1 MQEGPR
7 SEPGD
12 GWHEGHAGDA
22 WDASCWRRHVG
33 RPPGSCRSR
42 EARHRGCSG
51 RRAPGTILGA
61 GGGDTEVRRTQP
73 GVRQRSGRWLGGAPV
88 RGLRRQ
94 ACRAGRPVARALFA
108 RSRECAR
115 RVSVGA
121 ATEGRHARREC
132 PAPSRP
138 VGHPVRS
145 NRQPGDESER
155 DAHVAATRPAERRGH
170 GEDGHR
176 RSGGESRGQP
186 VPDRRRSSAL
196 GGRRD
201 LRARRGGRPR
211 RHGGLDHRG
220 RAPRTDVSRQR
231 DVHLPAARRED
242 PHADGARGGGE
253 RRRRLA
259 PGNVRDGGAR
269 DGGPARCER
278 PARGGAA
285 HRDEGPRLREPGRR
299 PVRAP
304 GGSGGT
310 PGRLARRD
318 RRGLEA
324 GRRGRG
330 LGDVPA
336 RLGVEP
342 RRGDSG
348 THAPDGHGPEHGR
361 HADARQGRGAPAMI
375 EKLIAWSIRRRELVA
390 LGAIFV
396 LVAGVFL
403 LRTMPV
409 DAIPDLSDTQVIVY
423 TDYPGQAPQV
433 VEDQV
438 TYPLLTTFLA
448 VPKVKVVRG
457 QSMFSSSFVYVIFQD
472 GTDLY
477 WARSRVLEY
486 LNAIQSRL
494 PAGAKTRLGPD
505 ATGVGWVYQY
515 ALEGPGFSPD
525 RLRSIQD
532 FQVRYALQSV
542 AGVAEVA
549 SLGGF
554 VRQYK
559 VLLDPAR
566 LLGYGVAAREVIA
579 AVRGANQDVGARTVE
594 VAGSDYAIRGLGYF
608 RGVGDIGKVA
618 VGVGKD
624 GRPVR
629 VGDVARVTIG
639 PDLRLGIAERDGR
652 GEAVGGVV
660 VMRYGENA
668 LRVIDGVKQRI
679 AEIAPALP
687 AGVRIV
693 PTYDRSDLIHG
704 SIKTLWR
711 TLLEESL
718 IVALVCAVF
727 LLHARSALVAIATL
741 PLGILVSL
749 AVTRWLGI
757 NGNIMSLGGLAIAI
771 GAMIDAAIVMLENLH
786 KHIEHEPD
794 PKGLPDGRRP
804 HWERVFAAAR
814 EVGPALFMS
823 LLIITLSFLPV
834 FTLEDQEGRL
844 FRPLALTKTF
854 AMAAA
859 ALLSVTLVPA
869 LMGWFVKGKIRA
881 EAENPVNRLAIQ
893 LYRPVLQW
901 ALRARWLMLGGAAAI
916 LALTLIPLSR
926 LGSEFMP
933 PLNEGSL
940 MYMPNTLPAVS
951 LTTQRRL
958 LHVEDSI
965 LMTFPEVESVWG
977 KAGRAN
983 TATDWAPMSMV
994 ETVVNLKPASEWR
1007 AGMTQDRLIAEMDRR
1022 LRLTGVVNTWTMPI
1036 KNRTDMLS
1044 TGVRTTLAVKI
1055 FGPDLA
1061 TIQRI
1066 GQDIERTLATL
1077 RGTASV
1083 YAERSFGG
1091 RYLDIRPDA
1100 DALARYGLTT
1110 GDVQQVIS
1118 LALGGEEVTTTVEG
1132 RERYPVAVRYAPDF
1146 RDDPDKIARLLVG
1159 NPDGPQV
1166 PLGQVATFSFS
1177 PGAAMIRSEGGY
1189 LYDQV
1194 SIDVGGR
1201 DVGGYVRDAQ
1211 ARVSQAVHLPHGYW
1225 LRWSGQYE
1233 ALERVKA
1240 RLRVVVPLIL
1250 AIIALLLYL
1259 TFGTVAETAIVMLS
1273 LPFAL
1278 VGGVWIMWLLG
1289 YNLSIAAAVGFI
1301 ALAGVAAET
1310 GVVMLVYLD
1319 HAWQDAA
1326 KARPRP
1332 TLGELVAAIEHGAV
1346 NRVRPKLMTVLA
1358 IMLGLVPAM
1367 WSHGAGASVM
1377 KRIAAPMVGG
1387 MVTSTILTLIVI
1399 PLIYYLWRRRG
1410 LNG

>member
-1 MQEGPR
+1 
-7 SEPGD
+7 
-12 GWHEGHAGDA
+12 
-22 WDASCWRRHVG
+22 
-33 RPPGSCRSR
+33 
-42 EARHRGCSG
+42 
-51 RRAPGTILGA
+51 
-61 GGGDTEVRRTQP
+61 
-73 GVRQRSGRWLGGAPV
+73 
-88 RGLRRQ
+88 
-94 ACRAGRPVARALFA
+94 
-108 RSRECAR
+108 
-115 RVSVGA
+115 
-121 ATEGRHARREC
+121 
-132 PAPSRP
+132 
-138 VGHPVRS
+138 
-145 NRQPGDESER
+145 
-155 DAHVAATRPAERRGH
+155 
-170 GEDGHR
+170 
-176 RSGGESRGQP
+176 
-186 VPDRRRSSAL
+186 
-196 GGRRD
+196 
-201 LRARRGGRPR
+201 
-211 RHGGLDHRG
+211 
-220 RAPRTDVSRQR
+220 
-231 DVHLPAARRED
+231 
-242 PHADGARGGGE
+242 
-253 RRRRLA
+253 
-259 PGNVRDGGAR
+259 
-269 DGGPARCER
+269 
-278 PARGGAA
+278 
-285 HRDEGPRLREPGRR
+285 
-299 PVRAP
+299 
-304 GGSGGT
+304 
-310 PGRLARRD
+310 
-318 RRGLEA
+318 
-324 GRRGRG
+324 
-330 LGDVPA
+330 
-336 RLGVEP
+336 
-342 RRGDSG
+342 
-348 THAPDGHGPEHGR
+348 
-361 HADARQGRGAPAMI
+361 MI
-375 EKLIAWSIRRRELVA
+375 EKLIAWSIKRRELVA

-472 GTDLY
+472 RTDLY

-486 LNAIQSRL
+486 LNAIQGRL

-515 ALEGPGFSPD
+515 ALEGPGYSPD
-525 RLRSIQD
+525 RLLSIQD

-542 AGVAEVA
+542 SSVAEVA

-554 VRQYK
+554 VRQYQ

-566 LLGYGVAAREVIA
+566 LLAYGVTAREVIA

-639 PDLRLGIAERDGR
+639 PDLRLGIAERDGK

-687 AGVRIV
+687 AGVRVV
-693 PTYDRSDLIHG
+693 PTYDRSNLIHG

-711 TLLEESL
+711 TLLEESV

-727 LLHARSALVAIATL
+727 LLHVRSALVAIATL

-749 AVTRWLGI
+749 AVIRWLGI
-757 NGNIMSLGGLAIAI
+757 NGNIMSLGGIAI
-771 GAMIDAAIVMLENLH
+771 VIG
-786 KHIEHEPD
+786 
-794 PKGLPDGRRP
+794 
-804 HWERVFAAAR
+804 AAR

-881 EAENPVNRLAIQ
+881 ETENPLNRWALQ

-901 ALRARWLMLGGAAAI
+901 ALRARWLVLGGAAGV
-916 LALTLIPLSR
+916 LLLTLLPFAG

-958 LHVEDSI
+958 LRVEDSI
-965 LMTFPEVESVWG
+965 LMTFPEVASVWG

-994 ETVVNLKPASEWR
+994 ETVVNLKPESAWR
-1007 AGMTQDRLIAEMDRR
+1007 PGMTQDRLVAEMDQR

-1055 FGPDLA
+1055 FGPDLQV
-1061 TIQRI
+1061 IQRI
-1066 GQDIERTLATL
+1066 GQDIERALAPL
-1077 RGTASV
+1077 PGTASI

-1110 GDVQQVIS
+1110 GDAQEVIS
-1118 LALGGEEVTTTVEG
+1118 LALGGEEITTTVEG
-1132 RERYPVAVRYAPDF
+1132 RERYPVQVRYARDF
-1146 RDDPDKIARLLVG
+1146 RDDPTTISRLLVG
-1159 NPDGPQV
+1159 SGDGPQV
-1166 PLGQVATFSFS
+1166 PLGQVADIQFS
-1177 PGAAMIRSEGGY
+1177 PGPPMIRSEGGY

-1194 SIDVGGR
+1194 SIDVRGR
-1201 DVGGYVRDAQ
+1201 DVGSYVRDAQ
-1211 ARVSQAVHLPHGYW
+1211 AVVAREVKLPTGYW

-1233 ALERVKA
+1233 AIERVKA
-1240 RLRVVVPLIL
+1240 RLQVVVPLTL
-1250 AIIALLLYL
+1250 GIIALLLYL

-1278 VGGVWIMWLLG
+1278 VGGVWIMWLLD
-1289 YNLSIAAAVGFI
+1289 YNLSIAVAVGFI

-1310 GVVMLVYLD
+1310 GVVMLIYLD
-1319 HAWQDAA
+1319 HAWEAVTQGG
-1326 KARPRP
+1326 RRP
-1332 TLGELVAAIEHGAV
+1332 TLAELVGAIEHGAV

-1358 IMLGLVPAM
+1358 IMLGLVPAL

-1387 MVTSTILTLIVI
+1387 MVTSTVLTLIVI
-1399 PLIYYLWRRRG
+1399 PVIYYLWRCRHTEMAAATNNASEVR
-1410 LNG
+1410 

>member
-1 MQEGPR
+1 
-7 SEPGD
+7 
-12 GWHEGHAGDA
+12 
-22 WDASCWRRHVG
+22 
-33 RPPGSCRSR
+33 
-42 EARHRGCSG
+42 
-51 RRAPGTILGA
+51 
-61 GGGDTEVRRTQP
+61 
-73 GVRQRSGRWLGGAPV
+73 
-88 RGLRRQ
+88 
-94 ACRAGRPVARALFA
+94 
-108 RSRECAR
+108 
-115 RVSVGA
+115 
-121 ATEGRHARREC
+121 
-132 PAPSRP
+132 
-138 VGHPVRS
+138 
-145 NRQPGDESER
+145 
-155 DAHVAATRPAERRGH
+155 
-170 GEDGHR
+170 
-176 RSGGESRGQP
+176 
-186 VPDRRRSSAL
+186 
-196 GGRRD
+196 
-201 LRARRGGRPR
+201 
-211 RHGGLDHRG
+211 
-220 RAPRTDVSRQR
+220 
-231 DVHLPAARRED
+231 
-242 PHADGARGGGE
+242 
-253 RRRRLA
+253 
-259 PGNVRDGGAR
+259 
-269 DGGPARCER
+269 
-278 PARGGAA
+278 
-285 HRDEGPRLREPGRR
+285 
-299 PVRAP
+299 
-304 GGSGGT
+304 
-310 PGRLARRD
+310 
-318 RRGLEA
+318 
-324 GRRGRG
+324 
-330 LGDVPA
+330 
-336 RLGVEP
+336 
-342 RRGDSG
+342 
-348 THAPDGHGPEHGR
+348 
-361 HADARQGRGAPAMI
+361 MI
-375 EKLIAWSIRRRELVA
+375 ERLIAWSIRRRELVG
-390 LGAIFV
+390 LGAVFV
-396 LVAGVFL
+396 LVAGVLL

-433 VEDQV
+433 VKNQDP
-438 TYPLLTTFLA
+438 YPLLTTFLA

-515 ALEGPGFSPD
+515 ALEGPGYSPD

-542 AGVAEVA
+542 SGVAEVA

-554 VRQYK
+554 VRQYQ

-566 LLGYGVAAREVIA
+566 LLGYGVTAREVIA

-639 PDLRLGIAERDGR
+639 PDLRLGIAERDGK

-693 PTYDRSDLIHG
+693 PTYDRSDLIRG

-711 TLLEESL
+711 TLLEESV

-741 PLGILVSL
+741 PLGILVS
-749 AVTRWLGI
+749 
-757 NGNIMSLGGLAIAI
+757 
-771 GAMIDAAIVMLENLH
+771 
-786 KHIEHEPD
+786 
-794 PKGLPDGRRP
+794 
-804 HWERVFAAAR
+804 
-814 EVGPALFMS
+814 
-823 LLIITLSFLPV
+823 
-834 FTLEDQEGRL
+834 
-844 FRPLALTKTF
+844 LALTKTF

-881 EAENPVNRLAIQ
+881 EAANPLNRRAIQ

-901 ALRARWLMLGGAAAI
+901 ALRARWLVLGGAAGVLLLTVLP
-916 LALTLIPLSR
+916 LAS

-940 MYMPNTLPAVS
+940 MYMPNTLPALS

-994 ETVVNLKPASEWR
+994 ETVVNLKPESEWR
-1007 AGMTQDRLIAEMDRR
+1007 PGVTQDRLVAEMGQRP
-1022 LRLTGVVNTWTMPI
+1022 RLTGAVNTWTMPI

-1055 FGPDLA
+1055 FGPDLEI
-1061 TIQRI
+1061 IQRI
-1066 GQDIERTLATL
+1066 GQDIERALAPL

-1110 GDVQQVIS
+1110 GDAQEVIS
-1118 LALGGEEVTTTVEG
+1118 LALGGEEITTTVEG
-1132 RERYPVAVRYAPDF
+1132 RERYPVQVRYARDF
-1146 RDDPDKIARLLVG
+1146 RDDPTTISRLLIG
-1159 NPDGPQV
+1159 SGDGPQV
-1166 PLGQVATFSFS
+1166 PLGQVADIQFS
-1177 PGAAMIRSEGGY
+1177 PGPPMIRSEGGY

-1194 SIDVGGR
+1194 SIDERGR
-1201 DVGGYVRDAQ
+1201 DVGSYVRDAQ
-1211 ARVSQAVHLPHGYW
+1211 AVVAREVKLPTGYW

-1233 ALERVKA
+1233 AIERVKA
-1240 RLRVVVPLIL
+1240 RLQVVVPLTL
-1250 AIIALLLYL
+1250 GIIALLLYL

-1289 YNLSIAAAVGFI
+1289 YNLSIAVAVGFI

-1310 GVVMLVYLD
+1310 GVVMLIYLD
-1319 HAWQDAA
+1319 HAWEAITQGG
-1326 KARPRP
+1326 RRP
-1332 TLGELVAAIEHGAV
+1332 TLAELVGAIEHGAV

-1358 IMLGLVPAM
+1358 IMLGLVPAL

-1399 PLIYYLWRRRG
+1399 PVIYYLWRRRG
-1410 LNG
+1410 LND